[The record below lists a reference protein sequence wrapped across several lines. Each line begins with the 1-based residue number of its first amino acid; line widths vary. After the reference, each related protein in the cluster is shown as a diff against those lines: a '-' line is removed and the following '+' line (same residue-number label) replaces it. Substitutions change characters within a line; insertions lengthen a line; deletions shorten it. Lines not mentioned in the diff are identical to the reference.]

1 MAANG
6 LGPNG
11 GPEHLDSPYAQPIPA
26 ADLRDKVEQYS
37 GGAHPRQD
45 DPGYQPP
52 TDPLAPPGVKSRATL
67 VYRDLP
73 LVTIQNTWT
82 VAQAVQAMAAHMIG
96 SFDGSGQL
104 CDSILGDDRVVAT
117 LGSRVSGLFGREV
130 RFRPAD
136 DSSAAKECRDEW
148 AAHWPLLSAEGA
160 LHEMH
165 EYEILMGFMPGQ
177 LVWDTASDVWKP
189 YLRPWHPRFVYYNWS
204 LRRFIALSL
213 DGNFPIF
220 PGDGKWVLHKRRG
233 ERSWIRGAMRAV
245 VEPWMLRHFAFRDM
259 ARFGEVHGQPTRI
272 GEVPMAADPGE
283 RSQFQSQLSRLGSET
298 TMMIGKGVDKDNSY
312 DYRLVEAK
320 DTAWEVFP
328 AQIDR
333 CDMAIV
339 LAILFQNLTTEVK
352 GGALASTSA
361 HMDIRQGGIEAD
373 NEAWKATLYRQVAR
387 PFAYLN
393 YGNAD
398 LAPWTDWDVQ
408 NREDLKEKGKIF
420 QQFGTAIEVLR
431 RGGLEFTNPEELR
444 TWATKNLGL
453 ADLPDFKIKDPVA
466 GGGLGQ

>member
-1 MAANG
+1 MANST
-6 LGPNG
+6 GPNG
-11 GPEHLDSPYAQPIPA
+11 GPPHLDTPLAQSNPIGQ
-26 ADLRDKVEQYS
+26 LRDTVERFS

-45 DPGYQPP
+45 DPAHQPP
-52 TDPLAPPGVKSRATL
+52 SDPLAAGNVEPRSRL

-82 VAQAVQAMAAHMIG
+82 VQAAISAMGAHMIG
-96 SFDGSGQL
+96 HFDASGQL

-130 RFRPAD
+130 RFKPAD
-136 DSSAAKECRDEW
+136 SSDAAKESCDAW
-148 AAHWPLLSAEGA
+148 AAHWPIMCSEGA

-165 EYEILMGFMPGQ
+165 EYEIMMGFEPAQ
-177 LVWDTASDVWKP
+177 LVWDTSKP
-189 YLRPWHPRFVYYNWS
+189 TWLPYIRPWHPRFTYYHWG
-204 LRRFIALSL
+204 LRRYIAISL
-213 DGNFPIF
+213 DGNLPIF

-233 ERSWIRGAMRAV
+233 DRSWIRGAIRAT

-272 GEVPMAADPGE
+272 GEVPMSADPGE
-283 RSQFQSQLSRLGSET
+283 RAQFQSQLSKLGAET

-333 CDMAIV
+333 CDTAIV

-373 NEAWKATLYRQVAR
+373 NSSWKATLYKQIAR

-393 YGNAD
+393 FGDAD
-398 LAPWTDWDVQ
+398 LAPWTDWDVT

-420 QQFGTAIEVLR
+420 QQFGTALEVLR
-431 RGGLEFTNPEELR
+431 RGGLEFTDTEELR
-444 TWATKNLGL
+444 SWATKNLGL
-453 ADLPDFKIKDPVA
+453 NDLPAFKITDPVA
-466 GGGLGQ
+466 GGGMGQ